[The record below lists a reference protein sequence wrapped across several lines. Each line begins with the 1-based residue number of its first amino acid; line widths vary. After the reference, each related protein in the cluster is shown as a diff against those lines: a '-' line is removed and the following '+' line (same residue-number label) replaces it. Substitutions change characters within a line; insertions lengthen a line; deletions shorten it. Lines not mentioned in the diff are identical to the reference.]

1 MAAINIYFKNEQTM
15 GIKTHGKYRN
25 YHFYR
30 FREINKI
37 IKSLNDVGINVNEFN
52 GRLKVS

>member
-30 FREINKI
+30 FREISVQKI
-37 IKSLNDVGINVNEFN
+37 
-52 GRLKVS
+52 